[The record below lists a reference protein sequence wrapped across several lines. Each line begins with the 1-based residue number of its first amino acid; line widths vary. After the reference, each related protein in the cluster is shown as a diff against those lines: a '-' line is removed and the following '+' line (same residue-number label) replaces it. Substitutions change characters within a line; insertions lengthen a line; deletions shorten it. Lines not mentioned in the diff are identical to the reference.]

1 MNNRRRAIPPEQL
14 RWRPSDDQLDG
25 NSSSDFAVLRGT
37 LGQNNAHETLEYA
50 LSSSGGKQH
59 VFLRGRRGSGRNR
72 LLDAVFARL
81 KPRARSR
88 RDFCFVHNFT
98 SPSQPRLIEFAPG
111 QARQFQRQMHRV
123 ALFVRERLPEVL
135 SNDPVRGR
143 REARLEAAER
153 ETRVLLKPLEE
164 ELEAEKLALVRSQAG
179 PNARLQIAV
188 SIMNKPVT
196 LDEFQNMVA
205 RKQATRADLERL
217 EERIASYSEQIS
229 SLSQQVRRI
238 WQQAQN
244 HIEQIEATETAR
256 LMAEV
261 TNPVIERFRAPG
273 VETFVREVIDD
284 VLEKRI
290 GHDTSHLADPAMIYG
305 VNIIN
310 AAAENDSAPVIRA
323 TTTSTAG
330 LFGTIDPAW
339 RQGNRAVSSFHG
351 IRSGA
356 LIQADGGFVVIDA
369 EDLAEDPAAARQLF
383 RVLRTGTLAIST
395 RSGESALTVQ
405 SLRPQPVPVDVGVIL
420 VGDRQAWEQLAAL
433 SSEFL
438 HRFHL
443 LAELKDVIERDGQGV
458 KRTCQFAA
466 TLVQEE
472 QLLPLSRGG
481 LEAIVELSA
490 RLSDQPQRL
499 TAQTGKLANII
510 REAHFISATEE
521 LDEIGRGHVEAAFD
535 RIRQRAG
542 MTTALQTRRRLEN
555 GALRLGGRNHGQI
568 NVVTAHHQ
576 AGEVFGQ
583 PGRLSL
589 ALTASEQPQISLSL
603 NGRPQP
609 PESFMLPLLAE
620 ILHLERIPAIC
631 AGLSLEGNIDIDDID
646 ELGATLASQLCLVL
660 ASLADV
666 AIRQELVILAGVNA
680 RGQLT
685 GIRHIN
691 ERTEGFFD
699 ACVNTGPG
707 GRHGVIIPAIDRGR
721 LVLDKSIA
729 RACAMDQFHVYPVAG
744 LPAALE
750 LLTGKPAGTWTEK
763 GFAED
768 TVLGLAR
775 ARLLGLQIPRG

>member
-14 RWRPSDDQLDG
+14 RWRPADDQLSG
-25 NSSSDFAVLRGT
+25 NSSSDFAVIRGT

-59 VFLRGRRGSGRNR
+59 VFLRGSRGSGRNR

-81 KPRARSR
+81 KPRARRR

-98 SPSQPRLIEFAPG
+98 NPSQPRLIEFAPG

-153 ETRVLLKPLEE
+153 ETRILLKPLEE
-164 ELEAEKLALVRSQAG
+164 ELEAEKLALIRSQAG

-205 RKQATRADLERL
+205 RKQATQADLDRL
-217 EERIASYSEQIS
+217 EERIASYSEKIS
-229 SLSQQVRRI
+229 GLSQQVRRI

-256 LMAEV
+256 LMAEI
-261 TNPVIERFRAPG
+261 TNPVTERFRAAG
-273 VETFVREVIDD
+273 VESFVREVIDD

-310 AAAENDSAPVIRA
+310 AAAENDSAPVIKA

-356 LIQADGGFVVIDA
+356 LIQADGGFVIIDA
-369 EDLAEDPAAARQLF
+369 EDLAEDPAAVRQLF

-395 RSGESALTVQ
+395 RSGESALTIQ

-420 VGDRQAWEQLAAL
+420 VGDEFAWEQLAAL
-433 SSEFL
+433 SSEFF
-438 HRFHL
+438 HHFHL
-443 LAELKDVIERDGQGV
+443 LAELKPSIDRDEQGIR
-458 KRTCQFAA
+458 RTCQFVA
-466 TLVQEE
+466 TLAQEE
-472 QLLPLSRGG
+472 NLSPLSSGG

-499 TAQTGKLANII
+499 TAQTGRLANII
-510 REAHFISATEE
+510 REAHFLSAEDE
-521 LDEIGRGHVEAAFD
+521 LSEIGREHVETAFT

-542 MTTALQTRRRLEN
+542 MATALQTSRRLEN
-555 GALRLGGRNHGQI
+555 GSLRLGGRNHGQI
-568 NVVTAHHQ
+568 NVVMVSRQ
-576 AGEVFGQ
+576 AGEAFGR
-583 PGRLSL
+583 PARLSL
-589 ALTASEQPQISLSL
+589 ALATSRQPLISLSL
-603 NGRPQP
+603 GGRPQT
-609 PESFMLPLLAE
+609 PENFMLPLLTE
-620 ILHLERIPAIC
+620 ILHLEQTPDVHI
-631 AGLSLEGNIDIDDID
+631 GLSLESCVTAGDTD
-646 ELGATLASQLCLVL
+646 ATLASQICLIL
-660 ASLADV
+660 AALAGV
-666 AIRQELVILAGVNA
+666 SIRQELAILAGINA

-685 GIRHIN
+685 STQHIN
-691 ERTEGFFD
+691 ERIEGFFD
-699 ACVNTGPG
+699 ACRHAGLG
-707 GRHGVIIPAIDRGR
+707 SRHGVIIPAIDRER

-729 RACAMDQFHVYPVAG
+729 RACNMDQFHIYPAAA

-750 LLTGKPAGTWTEK
+750 LLTGKPAGTWTEA
-763 GFAED
+763 GFSED
-768 TVLGLAR
+768 SVLGLAR
-775 ARLLGLQIPRG
+775 SRLLARQSPTD